1 MSLLYLLK
9 FRLRQGYEAAK
20 TCMAANPALSP
31 QNVLVKIRTKYCGD
45 ILGRRPELIAD
56 GDTVNA
62 ALKKLDDQLS
72 CLFLAVHKVNKHYW
86 KLVVKPTN
94 DAPTYVP
101 QSYSPGPLQE
111 AEYVFMNSYSAWAES
126 PGAIQSL
133 RDVGG
138 SLGGR
143 TAA

>member
-1 MSLLYLLK
+1 
-9 FRLRQGYEAAK
+9 
-20 TCMAANPALSP
+20 MAANPGLSS
-31 QNVLVKIRTKYCGD
+31 QDVLVKIRTKYCGD
-45 ILGRRPELIAD
+45 ILERRPELIAD

-86 KLVVKPTN
+86 KLMVKPTN
-94 DAPTYVP
+94 DALTYVP
-101 QSYSPGPLQE
+101 QAYSPGSLEE

-133 RDVGG
+133 RDAGG